1 MSTVVVRRSVIV
13 KIRSY
18 GLLKVILDT
27 KNYRFEA
34 SCVVDPHG
42 FSKDPCLH
50 GKNCRLQM
58 RCILQNN
65 IILII

>member
-18 GLLKVILDT
+18 GLLKVIKVILDT

-34 SCVVDPHG
+34 SCVVDPMVLV
-42 FSKDPCLH
+42 K
-50 GKNCRLQM
+50 
-58 RCILQNN
+58 ILVYMVR
-65 IILII
+65 IVGYKRDVYYKIT